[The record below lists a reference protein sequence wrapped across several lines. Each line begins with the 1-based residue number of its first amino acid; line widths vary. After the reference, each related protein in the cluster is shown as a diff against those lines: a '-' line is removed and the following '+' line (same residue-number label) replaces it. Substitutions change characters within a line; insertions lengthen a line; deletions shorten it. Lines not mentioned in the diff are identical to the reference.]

1 MKRSASTNEPLR
13 VMFSRKSGNQKTG
26 PIPVSMTSQATCPP
40 SCSFY
45 GAGCYAEHHWLG
57 KHWEKVPAKGLTW
70 FSFCEEVSELPD
82 GQLWRHNQAGDL
94 PGVGESVDLGALKL
108 LCSANRGRRGFTY
121 THKKS
126 REAIIAVRYANEHGF
141 TVNVSCDS
149 LEEADRW
156 RSDCPSLPLTVVIPE
171 TETRD
176 TFLSPAGHRV
186 TVCPAQTR
194 DEVTCASC
202 KLCSV
207 ASRKAIVAFRAHGQ
221 QRKKVSGLVQLGM
234 RAPERAHGR

>member
-1 MKRSASTNEPLR
+1 MKRQALASEPLR
-13 VMFSRKSGNQKTG
+13 VSFARRSQNTKTG

-45 GAGCYAEHHWLG
+45 GAGCYAENHWLG
-57 KHWEKVPAKGLTW
+57 KSWEKTPEKGLTW
-70 FSFCEEVSELPD
+70 EAFCRKVERLPV

-94 PGVGESVDLGALKL
+94 PGVGERIDIKALMRL
-108 LCSANRGRRGFTY
+108 VIANEGKRGFTY

-126 REAIIAVRYANEHGF
+126 REAISAVRYANEHGF
-141 TVNVSCDS
+141 TVNLSCDS
-149 LEEADRW
+149 LEEVDRW
-156 RSDCPSLPLTVVIPE
+156 RSDCPSLPLVVTISKD
-171 TETRD
+171 ETRS
-176 TFLSPAGHRV
+176 TFETPAGHRV

-207 ASRKAIVAFRAHGQ
+207 ASRRAIVAFKAHGQ
-221 QRKKVSGLVQLGM
+221 NKRKVSELVQLG
-234 RAPERAHGR
+234 RKPA